1 MGESRRKR
9 QGALVQG
16 GGEAQAPQVVDTLG
30 GRMHVQWDP
39 GAAATPH
46 GQLVFFAEFLAA
58 TGVFEQWV
66 SSCPL
71 AYRSGNAPDKRDVL
85 GTLMLGLL
93 AGHRRY
99 AHITALRG
107 DAVAAQ
113 ALGMNKVVSEDA
125 LRRALE
131 RIDQAAS
138 SAWMRPALM
147 HSVREALDKPWVLD
161 IDASIKPLYGRQE
174 GAAVGY
180 NPAKPGRPSHA
191 LHTFWVGNLRLVLD
205 VQVSAGK
212 QHSSVHAKTLLGQL
226 LDELQDKRPAL
237 VRGDSG
243 YGNEGMLLM
252 LEQRAQPYLLRLR
265 QTANV
270 QRLVAQQFARQDWS
284 RADGQGCQMVEAQLQ
299 LHGWSKRR
307 RVVVV
312 RQRIKGGIARERR
325 VDGRSH
331 GRSDGRQLKLELL
344 GASVHEGDR
353 LWEYAVMVTDVAYPI
368 EAIGQLYRDR
378 ADCENGFDELK
389 NQWGLSGFTTQ
400 DINRCQTTARA
411 CALVYNW
418 WSWYCRAATPTAR
431 MEAITSRPLLLAAVG
446 RAAHSGGQ
454 TTLYLT
460 PMHGKTKLLKSLIAN
475 IHAALQHVKAAAE
488 QFKSV
493 DRWAT
498 LLRYISDRIA
508 PAIGPFSSPAA
519 LPETG

>member
-9 QGALVQG
+9 QGALIQG
-16 GGEAQAPQVVDTLG
+16 GGQAQAPQVVDTLG

-46 GQLVFFAEFLAA
+46 GQLVFFAEFLAT

-71 AYRSGNAPDKRDVL
+71 AYRSGNAPGKRDVL

-131 RIDQAAS
+131 RIDETAS

-147 HSVREALDKPWVLD
+147 HSVRQALDKPWVLD

-174 GAAVGY
+174 GAELGY
-180 NPAKPGRPSHA
+180 NPAKPARPSHA

-205 VQVSAGK
+205 VQVSSGK
-212 QHSSVHAKTLLGQL
+212 QHASAHAKAALGRL
-226 LDELQDKRPAL
+226 LDELGTGPDARRPAL

-243 YGNEGMLLM
+243 YGNEGMLLT
-252 LEQRAQPYLLRLR
+252 LESRAQPYLLRLR

-284 RADGQGCQMVEAQLQ
+284 RPDSQGCQMVQAELQ

-307 RVVVV
+307 RVVIV
-312 RQRIKGGIARERR
+312 RQRLKGGIARERR
-325 VDGRSH
+325 VDGR
-331 GRSDGRQLKLELL
+331 QLKLELL
-344 GASVHEGDR
+344 GASLHEGER
-353 LWEYAVMVTDVAYPI
+353 LWEYAVMVTDAPYPL

-400 DINRCQTTARA
+400 DLNRCQTTARA

-460 PMHGKTKLLKSLIAN
+460 PLHGKAKLLKTLIAN

-488 QFKSV
+488 QFKAV
-493 DRWAT
+493 DRWAS
-498 LLRYISDRIA
+498 LLRYIGDKIA
-508 PAIGPFSSPAA
+508 PTLGPFTSPPG
-519 LPETG
+519 LPASG

>member
-1 MGESRRKR
+1 MGESRRK
-9 QGALVQG
+9 QKVALADSAEG
-16 GGEAQAPQVVDTLG
+16 GDTPQVVDTLG
-30 GRMHVQWDP
+30 GRMHVRWDRH
-39 GAAATPH
+39 AAATPH
-46 GQLVFFAEFLAA
+46 GQLVFFAEFLATA
-58 TGVFEQWV
+58 GVFERWV
-66 SSCPL
+66 STCPL
-71 AYRSGNAPDKRDVL
+71 EYRSGNAPTKRDVL

-113 ALGMNKVVSEDA
+113 ALGMSRIVSEDA

-131 RIDQAAS
+131 RMDESAS
-138 SAWMRPALM
+138 AAWMRPALM
-147 HSVREALDKPWVLD
+147 HSVREVLDKPWVLD
-161 IDASIKPLYGRQE
+161 IDASVKPLYGRQE
-174 GAAVGY
+174 GAELGY
-180 NPAKPGRPSHA
+180 NPTKPARPSHV

-205 VQVSAGK
+205 VQVSSGK
-212 QHSSVHAKTLLGQL
+212 QHTSVHAKTALARL
-226 LDELQDKRPAL
+226 LDELADRRPAL

-243 YGNEGMLLM
+243 YGNEGILLE
-252 LEQRAQPYLLRLR
+252 LESRKQPYLLRLR

-270 QRLVAQQFARQDWS
+270 QRLVRRQFERQDWS
-284 RADGQGCQMVEAQLQ
+284 RPDTQGCQVVEDELQ
-299 LHGWSKRR
+299 LLGWSKKR

-312 RQRIKGGIARERR
+312 RQRIRGGVARERR
-325 VDGRSH
+325 VDGR
-331 GRSDGRQLKLELL
+331 QLKLDLV
-344 GASVHEGDR
+344 GPSVHEGER

-368 EAIGQLYRDR
+368 EAVAQLYRDR

-418 WSWYCRAATPTAR
+418 WSWYCRTANPTAR

-446 RAAHSGGQ
+446 RATHSAGQ

-460 PMHGKTKLLKSLIAN
+460 PLHGKAHLLRSLIAN

-488 QFKSV
+488 QFKTKDPWIV
-493 DRWAT
+493 
-498 LLRYISDRIA
+498 LLRYVSDKIA
-508 PAIGPFSSPAA
+508 PVIGPFRPPNALRAA
-519 LPETG
+519 G

>member
-1 MGESRRKR
+1 MGESKRKQR
-9 QGALVQG
+9 AALAESALG
-16 GGEAQAPQVVDTLG
+16 GDTSQVVDTLG
-30 GRMHVQWDP
+30 GRMHVRWDR

-58 TGVFEQWV
+58 TGVFERWV
-66 SSCPL
+66 SECPL

-113 ALGMNKVVSEDA
+113 ALGMAKVVSEDA

-131 RIDQAAS
+131 RIDEAAS
-138 SAWMRPALM
+138 AAWMRPALM
-147 HSVREALDKPWVLD
+147 HSVREALDRPWVLD

-174 GAAVGY
+174 GAELGY
-180 NPAKPGRPSHA
+180 NPAKPGRPSHV

-205 VQVSAGK
+205 VQVSSGK
-212 QHSSVHAKTLLGQL
+212 QHTSVHARTALARL
-226 LDELQDKRPAL
+226 LDELSDRRPAL

-243 YGNEGMLLM
+243 YGNEGILLE
-252 LEQRAQPYLLRLR
+252 LESRSQPYLLRLR

-270 QRLVAQQFARQDWS
+270 QRLVARQFERQDWS
-284 RADGQGCQMVEAQLQ
+284 RPDSQGCQVVEDYLQ
-299 LHGWSKRR
+299 LHGWSKKR

-312 RQRIKGGIARERR
+312 RQRIRGGVARERS
-325 VDGRSH
+325 VDGK
-331 GRSDGRQLKLELL
+331 QLKLDLA
-344 GASVHEGDR
+344 GPSVHEGDR
-353 LWEYAVMVTDVAYPI
+353 LWEYAVMVTDVDYPI
-368 EAIGQLYRDR
+368 EAVAQLYRDR

-400 DINRCQTTARA
+400 DINRCQTTAGA

-418 WSWYCRAATPTAR
+418 WSWYCRAANPTAR
-431 MEAITSRPLLLAAVG
+431 MEAITSKPLLLAAVG
-446 RAAHSGGQ
+446 RATHSSGQ

-460 PMHGKTKLLKSLIAN
+460 PLHGKAGLLKSLIAN
-475 IHAALQHVKAAAE
+475 IHEALQHVKAAAE
-488 QFKSV
+488 QFKAT
-493 DRWAT
+493 DRWAV
-498 LLRYISDRIA
+498 LLRYVSQRIA
-508 PAIGPFSSPAA
+508 PVIGPFRPPQGLPA
-519 LPETG
+519 TG

>member
-9 QGALVQG
+9 QGALIQG
-16 GGEAQAPQVVDTLG
+16 VGQAEQLQAVDTLG
-30 GRMHVQWDP
+30 GRMHVGWDA

-58 TGVFEQWV
+58 TGVFERWV
-66 SSCPL
+66 SACPL
-71 AYRSGNAPDKRDVL
+71 AYKSGNAPDKRDVL

-131 RIDQAAS
+131 RIDEPTS
-138 SAWMRPALM
+138 TAWMRPALM
-147 HSVREALDKPWVLD
+147 HSVREALSKPWVLD
-161 IDASIKPLYGRQE
+161 IDASVKPLYGRQE
-174 GAAVGY
+174 GAERGY
-180 NPAKPGRPSHA
+180 NPSKPGRPSHA

-205 VQVSAGK
+205 VQVSSGK
-212 QHSSVHAKTLLGQL
+212 QHTSVHAKAALGRL
-226 LDELQDKRPAL
+226 LDELGTGPEGRRPAL

-243 YGNEGMLLM
+243 YGNEGILLE
-252 LEQRAQPYLLRLR
+252 LESRGQAYLLRLR

-284 RADGQGCQMVEAQLQ
+284 RPDNQGCQMVEDVLQLQ
-299 LHGWSKRR
+299 GWSKTR
-307 RVVVV
+307 RVVIV

-325 VDGRSH
+325 VDGK
-331 GRSDGRQLKLELL
+331 QLKLDLA
-344 GASVHEGDR
+344 GPSVHEGER
-353 LWEYAVMVTDVAYPI
+353 LWEYAVMVTDAAFPI

-389 NQWGLSGFTTQ
+389 NQWGLSGFTTH

-418 WSWYCRAATPTAR
+418 WSWYCRAANPRAR

-446 RAAHSGGQ
+446 RATHSGGQ

-460 PMHGKTKLLKSLIAN
+460 PLHGKANLLKPLIAN
-475 IHAALQHVKAAAE
+475 IHTALQYVKAAAE
-488 QFKSV
+488 QFKTA
-493 DRWAT
+493 DRWAV
-498 LLRYISDRIA
+498 LVRYVSDRIVPTLEPFKPPSGL
-508 PAIGPFSSPAA
+508 PA
-519 LPETG
+519 TG